1 MDDPTKKKQ
10 DAHTV
15 SWQSY
20 EIDYVVDKVIK
31 GKPRY
36 SKKQI
41 KAAVESCK
49 RTIQPS
55 EGHEK
60 LMACVNARLP

>member
-15 SWQSY
+15 SWQPY
-20 EIDYVVDKVIK
+20 EIDYVVDKVSK
-31 GKPRY
+31 DKPRY
-36 SKKQI
+36 SKEQI
-41 KAAVESCK
+41 KAVVENCK

-55 EGHEK
+55 EGREK
-60 LMACVNARLP
+60 LMACVNAKLP

>member
-10 DAHTV
+10 DAYTV
-15 SWQSY
+15 SWQPY
-20 EIDYVVDKVIK
+20 EIDYVVNTVSTA
-31 GKPRY
+31 KPKY
-36 SKKQI
+36 SKDQI
-41 KAAVESCK
+41 RAAVESCK

-55 EGHEK
+55 EGRDK

>member
-20 EIDYVVDKVIK
+20 EIDYVVDKIAK
-31 GKPRY
+31 EKPRY
-36 SKKQI
+36 PREQI
-41 KAAVESCK
+41 RAAVEICK
-49 RTIQPS
+49 RAIQPS
-55 EGHEK
+55 EGRDK

>member
-20 EIDYVVDKVIK
+20 EIDYVVDSVSKA
-31 GKPRY
+31 KPQYTRE
-36 SKKQI
+36 QI
-41 KAAVESCK
+41 RAAVENCK
-49 RTIQPS
+49 RAIQPS
-55 EGHEK
+55 EGRTK
-60 LMACVNARLP
+60 LMACVNAKLP